1 MADNILHV
9 RMVFE
14 RSVISEFG
22 PEALAE
28 YLGAQLEA
36 EVGKAVGER
45 YKLAPSEVLRQA
57 LAQDGDRVTVEVHLA
72 IMTAA
77 EWTEALAAA
86 TQDAEQRGFAAGILA
101 NQRLQPISGVYA
113 GGGE

>member
-1 MADNILHV
+1 MADNILRV

-22 PEALAE
+22 PEAVAE

-45 YKLAPSEVLRQA
+45 YKLAPNEVLRQA

-72 IMTAA
+72 IMPAQ
-77 EWTEALAAA
+77 EWDEVLAAA
-86 TQDAEQRGFAAGILA
+86 TNAAEQRGFAAGILA
-101 NQRLQPISGVYA
+101 GQRLQPISGVYA
-113 GGGE
+113 GETE

>member
-1 MADNILHV
+1 MTDNILRV

-14 RSVISEFG
+14 RAVVAELG
-22 PEALAE
+22 LEAVAE
-28 YLGAQLEA
+28 YLDAQLEA

-57 LAQDGDRVTVEVHLA
+57 LAQDGDRVTVEVHLV
-72 IMTAA
+72 IMTPA

-86 TQDAEQRGFAAGILA
+86 TLDAEQRGFAAGILT
-101 NQRLQPISGVYA
+101 NQRLWPISGVYA
-113 GGGE
+113 GEAE